1 MLIMWPY
8 GCHFKDES
16 FFYLHHL
23 LRSFNAII
31 SVYMGID
38 IKGVYS
44 ALIYVFQ
51 HSTSLAKEQPLQIA
65 SCLTALSDIN
75 DIQL

>member
-8 GCHFKDES
+8 DCHFKDDF

-23 LRSFNAII
+23 SRSFNVIV
-31 SVYMGID
+31 SVYMDID
-38 IKGVYS
+38 SKGVYS

-51 HSTSLAKEQPLQIA
+51 HSTALAKEQPLQIA
-65 SCLTALSDIN
+65 SCLTALSEIN
-75 DIQL
+75 DTQL